1 MWFPTVVLIFGV
13 STKGDLQWA
22 TWLGGTWSHLQGVVS
37 AIVYCSKSD
46 IKESVVSLLG
56 CSRLNL
62 VLPASSAFMEPAAAQ
77 SIVYT
82 YEDPGTVVQSYTY
95 EDPGSAVR
103 S

>member
-22 TWLGGTWSHLQGVVS
+22 TWLGGTWSHFQGVVS
-37 AIVYCSKSD
+37 AVVYCSKGD

-62 VLPASSAFMEPAAAQ
+62 VLPANTCTPHAHSLESRPTPHATTRERA
-77 SIVYT
+77 
-82 YEDPGTVVQSYTY
+82 
-95 EDPGSAVR
+95 
-103 S
+103 